1 MLQKTAPESIV
12 FAVLVSSLFF
22 FPGSLVLAQQ
32 ITVGYYAAWNS
43 SDLPFNKVEYSH
55 LTHINVA
62 FAYPLSNAS
71 LGFLEGGI
79 PFPSLVSSA
88 HAAGT
93 KVLISLGGAANS
105 YNFVN
110 ATASTALRRTLIDNL
125 VNFLQ
130 ANNYDGVDIDWETPA
145 NSTQTAQATALI
157 QEMRLRFNQV
167 SPSWLITMAVPPTDY
182 GGQHF
187 DFPNLLA
194 SVDWFNVMCYDF
206 YGSWSGYAGHDAP
219 LYQPPA
225 DPTRAGSDSSAVVY
239 MVLRGVPKSKF
250 VLGVPFYAVQFYARG
265 LYQRLTS
272 SATSN
277 PVYADAL
284 NDLAT
289 GWVYHWDDVA
299 KVPYL
304 MNADSTQFITFEDT
318 NSVKLKVAFSVHQRL
333 AGVMIWELSQD
344 LVSNGSQPLLEAI
357 DNVRRE
363 LTSVASQNLVVS
375 QFQLFDNYPN
385 PFNSETIIRFSLSKP
400 SRVLLAVFD
409 ILGREVAILLDED
422 RPAGA
427 GFSRFDASAFGL
439 ASGVYFYR
447 FDADGFSETK
457 KLILMR

>member
-1 MLQKTAPESIV
+1 MFPKTAPVGTIL
-12 FAVLVSSLFF
+12 AVLVLLFF
-22 FPGSLVLAQQ
+22 FFPISLILAQQ
-32 ITVGYYAAWNS
+32 KTVGYYAAWKSGN
-43 SDLPFNKVEYSH
+43 LPFDKVEYAH
-55 LTHINVA
+55 LSHINIA
-62 FAYPLSNAS
+62 FAYPFTNSS

-79 PFPSLVSSA
+79 PFPQLVSLA

-93 KVLISLGGAANS
+93 KVLISVGGAANS
-105 YNFVN
+105 SGFAD
-110 ATASTALRRTLIDNL
+110 ATSTAVLRGTLIDNL

-130 ANNYDGVDIDWETPA
+130 TNSYDGVDIDWETPA
-145 NSTQTAQATALI
+145 NSTETAQATALI
-157 QEMRLRFNQV
+157 QEMRMRFDQV
-167 SPSWLITMAVPPTDY
+167 NPSWLITMAVPPTDY

-187 DFPNLLA
+187 DFPNLVA

-219 LYQPPA
+219 LYQSPA
-225 DPTRAGSDSSAVVY
+225 DPTTAGSDSSAVVY
-239 MVLRGVPKSKF
+239 MVSRGMPKSRF
-250 VLGVPFYAVQFYARG
+250 VLGVPFYGVQFYARG
-265 LYQRLTS
+265 LYQRVTN

-277 PVYADAL
+277 PLYPDIL
-284 NDLAT
+284 NDLAS

-304 MNADSTQFITFEDT
+304 MSADSTQFITFEDT

-344 LVSNGSQPLLEAI
+344 LVSNGSQPLLEAM

-363 LTSVASQNLVVS
+363 LTAVASQNLAVP

-385 PFNSETIIRFSLSKP
+385 PFNSETIIRFSLPKP
-400 SRVLLAVFD
+400 SHVSLVVFD

-422 RPAGA
+422 QPAGA
-427 GFSRFDASAFGL
+427 GFTRFDASAFKL

-447 FDADGFSETK
+447 FDADGFSQTK
-457 KLILMR
+457 KLLLMR